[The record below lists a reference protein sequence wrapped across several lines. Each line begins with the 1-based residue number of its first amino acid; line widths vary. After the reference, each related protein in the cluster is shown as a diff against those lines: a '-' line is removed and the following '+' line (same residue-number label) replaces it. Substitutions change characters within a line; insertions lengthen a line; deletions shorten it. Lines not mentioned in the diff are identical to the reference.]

1 MIFEPLDRA
10 DVEMVGGLVQ
20 DREVRSADQ
29 HARQVNPS
37 PLASRECLY
46 QPARILDPEVPDDGF
61 GLVQPLPAAQPVHL
75 VPDFGLLGNEAIHVR
90 RRCREGGV
98 GVGLAAAVAVTRV
111 MESLLFGVSSR
122 DPLIFGGVGVGLTV
136 VSLLAS
142 LVPALR
148 ATRIDP
154 IAALRTE

>member
-1 MIFEPLDRA
+1 MSYGVAQRTQEIGIRMALGAGRRA
-10 DVEMVGGLVQ
+10 VTRLVVGQGMV
-20 DREVRSADQ
+20 
-29 HARQVNPS
+29 
-37 PLASRECLY
+37 LAG
-46 QPARILDPEVPDDGF
+46 I
-61 GLVQPLPAAQPVHL
+61 
-75 VPDFGLLGNEAIHVR
+75 
-90 RRCREGGV
+90 GV
-98 GVGLAAAVAVTRV
+98 VVGLAGAVATTRV

-122 DPLIFGGVGVGLTV
+122 DPLIFAGVAVGLAV

>member
-1 MIFEPLDRA
+1 MTESEPSSPPTTDS
-10 DVEMVGGLVQ
+10 
-20 DREVRSADQ
+20 VRPAAERRQ
-29 HARQVNPS
+29 LARQPN
-37 PLASRECLY
+37 
-46 QPARILDPEVPDDGF
+46 Q
-61 GLVQPLPAAQPVHL
+61 
-75 VPDFGLLGNEAIHVR
+75 
-90 RRCREGGV
+90 
-98 GVGLAAAVAVTRV
+98 VAVTRV

-122 DPLIFGGVGVGLTV
+122 DPLIFAGVAVGLTV